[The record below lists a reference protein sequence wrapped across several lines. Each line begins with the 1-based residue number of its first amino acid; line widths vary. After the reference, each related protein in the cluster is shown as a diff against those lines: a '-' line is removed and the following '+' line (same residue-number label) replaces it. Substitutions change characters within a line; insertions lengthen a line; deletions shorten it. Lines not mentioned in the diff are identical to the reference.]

1 MWKWGVKKSTMRR
14 GHRGDVN
21 EISSLA
27 GMEQIKGA
35 VRQNELHTHCK
46 VQQEQTT

>member
-21 EISSLA
+21 EISSRIA

-35 VRQNELHTHCK
+35 VR
-46 VQQEQTT
+46 